1 MHIHIVYC
9 ILSLLS
15 LAQTFISPEVGKIAL
30 CCVIALQMR
39 AANVAKHLI
48 SMSNLCANAANKL
61 VNFLAFGIKHHFKN
75 AVQKKAKNPRFLNH
89 QEAKWYCMV
98 KRVGMKFPVVS
109 CEIHG
114 WRNVTRWKV
123 TWQKVLFSHYS
134 TVLPRDHFKFL
145 YGYQLKKKNIIGGHK
160 EIVWI
165 KQLFPN

>member
-1 MHIHIVYC
+1 MYTVYC
-9 ILSLLS
+9 RYFLSR
-15 LAQTFISPEVGKIAL
+15 TFISPEVGKIAL

-114 WRNVTRWKV
+114 RRNVTRWKV

-145 YGYQLKKKNIIGGHK
+145 YGYQLRK
-160 EIVWI
+160 EIS
-165 KQLFPN
+165 